1 MIKEKIMSKKD
12 TINRK
17 QFKMTDVELEAYL
30 KIKAQGSGTTKD
42 KTKFQRHAK
51 HRNQQYAY

>member
-1 MIKEKIMSKKD
+1 MSKKD